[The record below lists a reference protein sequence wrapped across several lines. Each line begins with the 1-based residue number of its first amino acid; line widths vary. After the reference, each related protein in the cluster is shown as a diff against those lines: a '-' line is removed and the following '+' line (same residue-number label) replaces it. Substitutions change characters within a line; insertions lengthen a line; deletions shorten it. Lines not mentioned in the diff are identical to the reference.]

1 MSVRV
6 LIEDGNASIVG
17 KIKEISLTAE
27 KNNISTYEVTTTYED
42 NVLSETSNMGK
53 NVFIIGE
60 SKVGDG
66 STFASSYDGYI
77 GTTKSDSEGN
87 VSDFYIILSGEGIAR
102 IKINF
107 DGIKNQYATRMAI
120 NGAIV
125 ANNNFSFNY
134 ELPTPIDNV
143 TIQILNWNIPNAFI
157 KITSITTALTL
168 EYTERKGLQEIIRGS
183 QMIDDNT
190 LPKFGIISNYG
201 SIRVIDKDLKIENL
215 ANQNLLETEK
225 DVRIYF
231 NNKLIGTYLTNN
243 FNKDGNMVDIELK
256 DKLLA
261 LQNIYIDKYYIS
273 NEEYEDYDVTIL
285 SILLRTLE
293 LNGYA
298 LTPLTISIISER
310 LEELNFDV
318 RYIFESSLWE
328 LLNKICQIIGMRMWL
343 NENGLLEGVIL

>member
-42 NVLSETSNMGK
+42 NVLSQTSNMGK

-107 DGIKNQYATRMAI
+107 DDIKNQYATRMAI

-243 FNKDGNMVDIELK
+243 FTKDGNMVDIELK

-261 LQNIYIDKYYIS
+261 LQDIYIDKHYIGNVGLETAFSILINQLEKSEYYFETFTQTRIS
-273 NEEYEDYDVTIL
+273 NALENISVTQDLFI
-285 SILLRTLE
+285 
-293 LNGYA
+293 
-298 LTPLTISIISER
+298 ER
-310 LEELNFDV
+310 
-318 RYIFESSLWE
+318 SSLWE

>member
-215 ANQNLLETEK
+215 ANQNLLYTEK
-225 DVRIYF
+225 NVRIYF

-243 FNKDGNMVDIELK
+243 FTKDGNMVDIELK

-261 LQNIYIDKYYIS
+261 LQDIYIDDYYIG
-273 NEEYEDYDVTIL
+273 NVGYEQVF
-285 SILLRTLE
+285 SLLIYYLE
-293 LNGYA
+293 LYDYKFES
-298 LTPLTISIISER
+298 LTETMIKNL
-310 LEELNFDV
+310 LEKIKTSQGL
-318 RYIFESSLWE
+318 YIEKSSLWE
-328 LLNKICQIIGMRMWL
+328 FINKICQIIGMRIWL
-343 NENGLLEGVIL
+343 NEDGLLEGVIL